1 MMIPLPQ
8 KKTRQAAFTILEVM
22 LAAIVMAFAITTSIT
37 TMQRAFLALDTARN
51 ITQANQIM
59 QSEIERM
66 RLQDWSIVNAYSST
80 ATTVTIDSSYTN
92 NVFIGSRYRLSRT
105 ATDVAGHRLLAIRG
119 KDGALRAF
127 HNVCRHRA
135 GPLVT
140 GDRGNCGGELVCA
153 YHGWRYALD
162 GRLRAATGFGA
173 AEGFDPREFGLLALR
188 LETWR
193 GLVFATMDAGAA
205 PLADHVAPL
214 EALLAGRGLDIAAPA
229 LRRSH
234 DLACD
239 WKTYA
244 ENYLE
249 GYHIGSVH
257 PVLADELGAAEYRV
271 RVEGDLVLQEAVGVN
286 DGPQAGV
293 WGWLWPN
300 LGINVYRDGAMIE
313 RMTPVAPGRTRLDY
327 LFLNDGGEAA
337 LGEALAASDRLTAE
351 DAAICEAVQRNL
363 SAGAYDRGVLSPNQ
377 EVALAWFQSRI
388 AEVHPG

>member
-1 MMIPLPQ
+1 MRATLPAHLYGSSDAWA
-8 KKTRQAAFTILEVM
+8 RERAGVFGQAWL
-22 LAAIVMAFAITTSIT
+22 
-37 TMQRAFLALDTARN
+37 FLGHEAEAPGTG
-51 ITQANQIM
+51 
-59 QSEIERM
+59 
-66 RLQDWSIVNAYSST
+66 DWI
-80 ATTVTIDSSYTN
+80 
-92 NVFIGSRYRLSRT
+92 
-105 ATDVAGHRLLAIRG
+105 ATDVAGHRLLVVRG
-119 KDGALRAF
+119 NDSALRAF

-140 GDRGNCGGELVCA
+140 GASGRCEGELVCA

-173 AEGFDPREFGLLALR
+173 ADGFDPREFGLLGLR

-193 GLVFATMDAGAA
+193 GLVFATMDAAA
-205 PLADHVAPL
+205 RPLADHVAPL
-214 EALLAGRGLDIAAPA
+214 EALLAERGLNIAAPA
-229 LRRSH
+229 LRRAH

-249 GYHIGSVH
+249 GYHIDAVH
-257 PVLADELGAAEYRV
+257 PMLADELAGAAYRV
-271 RVEGDLVLQEAVGVN
+271 RVEGDLVVQEAVGVH

-313 RMTPVAPGRTRLDY
+313 RMTPVGPGRTRLDY
-327 LFLNDGGEAA
+327 LFLNDGGEGA
-337 LGEALAASDRLTAE
+337 LGEALTASDRLTAE

-363 SAGAYDRGVLSPNQ
+363 SAGAYDRGVLSPNH
-377 EVALAWFQSRI
+377 EIALAWFQSRI
-388 AEVHPG
+388 AEVHP

>member
-1 MMIPLPQ
+1 MQATLPARLYGCPDAWARERSAVFG
-8 KKTRQAAFTILEVM
+8 KAWLFLGHEAEAPAAG
-22 LAAIVMAFAITTSIT
+22 
-37 TMQRAFLALDTARN
+37 
-51 ITQANQIM
+51 
-59 QSEIERM
+59 
-66 RLQDWSIVNAYSST
+66 DWI
-80 ATTVTIDSSYTN
+80 
-92 NVFIGSRYRLSRT
+92 
-105 ATDVAGHRLLAIRG
+105 ATDVAGHRLLAVRG

-135 GPLVT
+135 GPLVA
-140 GDRGNCGGELVCA
+140 GESGHCEGELVCA

-173 AEGFDPREFGLLALR
+173 AEGFDPREFGLLSLR

-193 GLVFATMDAGAA
+193 GLVFATMDADAVS
-205 PLADHVAPL
+205 LADYVAPL
-214 EALLAGRGLDIAAPA
+214 EALLAERGLDFAAPA

-257 PVLADELGAAEYRV
+257 PLLADELGDAEYRV
-271 RVEGDLVLQEAVGVN
+271 RVEGDLVLQEAVGVA
-286 DGPQAGV
+286 DASLASPQAGV

-313 RMTPVAPGRTRLDY
+313 RMTPVGPGRTRLDY
-327 LFLNDGGEAA
+327 LFLNDGGEGA
-337 LGEALAASDRLTAE
+337 LGEALTASDRLTAE

-363 SAGAYDRGVLSPNQ
+363 SAGAYDRGVLSPNH
-377 EVALAWFQSRI
+377 EIALAWFQSRI
-388 AEVHPG
+388 AKVHP

>member
-1 MMIPLPQ
+1 MFGKAWLFLGHEAEAP
-8 KKTRQAAFTILEVM
+8 
-22 LAAIVMAFAITTSIT
+22 AIG
-37 TMQRAFLALDTARN
+37 
-51 ITQANQIM
+51 
-59 QSEIERM
+59 
-66 RLQDWSIVNAYSST
+66 DWI
-80 ATTVTIDSSYTN
+80 
-92 NVFIGSRYRLSRT
+92 
-105 ATDVAGHRLLAIRG
+105 ATDIAGHRLLTVRG
-119 KDGALRAF
+119 KDGVLRAF

-140 GDRGNCGGELVCA
+140 GASGHCEGELVCA

-162 GRLRAATGFGA
+162 GRLRAATGFGPA
-173 AEGFDPREFGLLALR
+173 DGFDPRDFGLLAVR
-188 LETWR
+188 LEIWR
-193 GLVFATMDAGAA
+193 GLVFVTLDGDAR

-214 EALLAGRGLDIAAPA
+214 EALLAGRGLTIPAPA

-249 GYHIGSVH
+249 GYHIDAVH
-257 PVLADELGAAEYRV
+257 PLLAEELGGAEYRV
-271 RVEGDLVLQEAVGVN
+271 RVEGDLVAQEAVGVN

-313 RMTPVAPGRTRLDY
+313 RMTPVGPGRTRLDY
-327 LFLNDGGEAA
+327 LFLGDEGPEALA
-337 LGEALAASDRLTAE
+337 EALAASDRLTAE

-363 SAGAYDRGVLSPNQ
+363 SAGAYDRGVLSPSH
-377 EVALAWFQSRI
+377 EIALSWFQSRI
-388 AEVHPG
+388 AEVHP